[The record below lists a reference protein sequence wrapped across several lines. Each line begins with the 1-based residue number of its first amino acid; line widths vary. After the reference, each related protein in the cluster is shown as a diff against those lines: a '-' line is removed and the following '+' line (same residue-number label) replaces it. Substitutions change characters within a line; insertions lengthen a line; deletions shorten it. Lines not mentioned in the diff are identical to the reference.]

1 MKKLLTLAVA
11 AALVAACNNT
21 GKTASTGA
29 GVDSLAQDSTLG
41 DSVRYE
47 GVIPAADGPGIKYNV
62 AIASND
68 STVGYSLTQ
77 TYLEAKDGQ
86 STFASTGTVENIKK
100 DGDGKEVQAYRL
112 VGKTKED
119 DTYLLI
125 VNDSTVRVVNAD
137 LKLESQTPEKYDLK
151 LK

>member
-1 MKKLLTLAVA
+1 MVKKYKL
-11 AALVAACNNT
+11 
-21 GKTASTGA
+21 
-29 GVDSLAQDSTLG
+29 
-41 DSVRYE
+41 
-47 GVIPAADGPGIKYNV
+47 
-62 AIASND
+62 IA
-68 STVGYSLTQ
+68 
-77 TYLEAKDGQ
+77 
-86 STFASTGTVENIKK
+86 F
-100 DGDGKEVQAYRL
+100 

>member
-68 STVGYSLTQ
+68 STV
-77 TYLEAKDGQ
+77 
-86 STFASTGTVENIKK
+86 
-100 DGDGKEVQAYRL
+100 RL
-112 VGKTKED
+112 
-119 DTYLLI
+119 
-125 VNDSTVRVVNAD
+125 
-137 LKLESQTPEKYDLK
+137 
-151 LK
+151 

>member
-47 GVIPAADGPGIKYNV
+47 GVIPAAD
-62 AIASND
+62 
-68 STVGYSLTQ
+68 
-77 TYLEAKDGQ
+77 
-86 STFASTGTVENIKK
+86 
-100 DGDGKEVQAYRL
+100 VQ
-112 VGKTKED
+112 V
-119 DTYLLI
+119 
-125 VNDSTVRVVNAD
+125 
-137 LKLESQTPEKYDLK
+137 
-151 LK
+151 

>member
-1 MKKLLTLAVA
+1 M
-11 AALVAACNNT
+11 
-21 GKTASTGA
+21 
-29 GVDSLAQDSTLG
+29 AQDSTLG

-100 DGDGKEVQAYRL
+100 DVDGKEVQAYRL

>member
-68 STVGYSLTQ
+68 SI
-77 TYLEAKDGQ
+77 EAKDGQ

-100 DGDGKEVQAYRL
+100 DVDGKEVQAYRL

-137 LKLESQTPEKYDLK
+137 LKLESQTQEKYDLK